1 MQTYRFDTRISEN
14 GIISL
19 PQTRPDLYGKEVELF
34 IIIPK
39 EEKSVKK
46 EKTCASEF
54 VSRWAGV
61 FENENFNFEN
71 AKYEYL
77 LEKYR

>member
-1 MQTYRFDTRISEN
+1 MQAYKFDTKISKN

-39 EEKSVKK
+39 EEKSVRK
-46 EKTCASEF
+46 EKANASEF
-54 VSRWAGV
+54 VTRWAGV
-61 FENENFNFEN
+61 FENENFNIEN

-77 LEKYR
+77 LEKYK